1 MEDKTI
7 LAIDYGTRRIGI
19 AKSDPMGI
27 VASALKTVE
36 VRSDTDALKS
46 IALVLGEYNPRTV
59 VIGYPLLAS
68 GDKSRKCL
76 EIDRFVEKLSRIFSG
91 PILRVDEADTSNE
104 AAAIVRAHGKRIGKD
119 KAKIDRIAAVLI
131 LQRYLDEQSAI

>member
-7 LAIDYGTRRIGI
+7 LAIDYGTRRVGL

-36 VRSDTDALKS
+36 VKSDADALKA
-46 IALVLGEYNPRTV
+46 ITQVLEEYNPQKV

-68 GDKSRKCL
+68 GDKSRQCL
-76 EIDRFVEKLSRIFSG
+76 EIDRFIEKLSSIFSG
-91 PILRVDEADTSNE
+91 PIFRVDEADTSNE
-104 AAAIVRAHGKRIGKD
+104 AASIIRAHGKRVGKD
-119 KAKIDRIAAVLI
+119 KARIDRIAAVLI